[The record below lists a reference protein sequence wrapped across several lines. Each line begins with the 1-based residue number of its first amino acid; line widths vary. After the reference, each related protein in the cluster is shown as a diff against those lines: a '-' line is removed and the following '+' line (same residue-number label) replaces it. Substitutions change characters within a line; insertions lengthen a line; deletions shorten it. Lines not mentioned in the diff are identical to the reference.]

1 MSLRARVVLQ
11 RPDFLVDVELD
22 AAQGSV
28 VGVVGPNGAGKT
40 SVLRV
45 LAGLEV
51 GDDGTRV
58 TVDGASVERL
68 PPHRRP
74 ITYVAADGMLFPH
87 LDVLANVAFGLRARG
102 IRRAGAEASAHAVL
116 DRLDADGLA
125 DRRPAEL
132 SGGQAQRVAL
142 ARALVLEPH
151 VLLLDEPLAAL
162 DAATRIDVRAHLR
175 SDLAA
180 FGGVTLLVTHDPVD
194 ALALADRLLV
204 LEAGRVVQDG
214 EPREV
219 ARHPRTPYV
228 ARLVGLNLLAG
239 TAAGRRVRLA
249 SGAELAVVT
258 EATGQVLVAFRPG
271 AVSVHRDRPEGSPR
285 NVFPGVVAGV
295 EPQGEQVRLDIAG
308 AVPMLADVTVDGAE
322 ALELAPGSEVW
333 VSVKAVET
341 TVYPG

>member
-1 MSLRARVVLQ
+1 M
-11 RPDFLVDVELD
+11 
-22 AAQGSV
+22 
-28 VGVVGPNGAGKT
+28 
-40 SVLRV
+40 
-45 LAGLEV
+45 
-51 GDDGTRV
+51 
-58 TVDGASVERL
+58 
-68 PPHRRP
+68 
-74 ITYVAADGMLFPH
+74 
-87 LDVLANVAFGLRARG
+87 RARG
-102 IRRAGAEASAHAVL
+102 SQAWPSAEASAREVL
-116 DRLDADGLA
+116 DRLGAGDLA

-142 ARALVLEPH
+142 ARALVLEPD

-239 TAAGRRVRLA
+239 TAAGP
-249 SGAELAVVT
+249 
-258 EATGQVLVAFRPG
+258 PG
-271 AVSVHRDRPEGSPR
+271 DGSP
-285 NVFPGVVAGV
+285 P
-295 EPQGEQVRLDIAG
+295 
-308 AVPMLADVTVDGAE
+308 VPSS
-322 ALELAPGSEVW
+322 PW
-333 VSVKAVET
+333 
-341 TVYPG
+341 